1 MTDDTKHAKPDLT
14 PQEESQQ
21 KTRDNIEGTYAG
33 TDMLERLPEIFA
45 PFGPLPP
52 GRSVFGS
59 TIFEERELNDML
71 DILESTNPSDLENAG
86 EALEKAT
93 TALNKAAK
101 ELADF
106 ISKTDWKSDAATEFE
121 RYGTG
126 VVKYTWELGAYA
138 NAAGAQMKVAST
150 GLTSVR
156 NAMPSRDDRDVPKR
170 PDKFPPDKQTQDNP
184 EYQKAVQKEKD
195 RQEAINQMN
204 RLASFYVV
212 SKSALASQKE
222 PTLPTALKA
231 AVPRPTVGKRGVES
245 ADSSGDELSNS
256 ARQPT
261 PVRESQVVGIEGKPR
276 TDATDLA
283 TPTPSRDPSMEIDS
297 VATPPAT
304 TTSPG
309 ATQIPSTTGPS
320 STGSGPV
327 PPMVGK
333 VGNPAR
339 TSPPRAAGTSG
350 RVPKA
355 VGGPGARAVGRPG
368 TAGGGGSRAVGRP
381 TAMGTGAGATGRG
394 GGAATRGQSPVVGR
408 PGAAGQPMPGR
419 PGASAGPRSGRASG
433 IVGGTPQRAAS
444 GSAGSR
450 IPKGTVIGGE
460 GTATGRSSTARPGQ
474 SGAIGANPAKSAAR
488 PTGRGTPSVNGVVGT
503 PRGGASGR
511 PTAGGA
517 ATEGSA
523 SLGARSN
530 QRRPGDE
537 EERTSSR
544 PDYLTEDEETWAAR
558 RRGAVPPVI
567 D

>member
-170 PDKFPPDKQTQDNP
+170 PDKFPPEKQTQDNP

-212 SKSALASQKE
+212 SKSALASQNE

-231 AVPRPTVGKRGVES
+231 AVPPPATKHFEVETGDTSSRGGIS
-245 ADSSGDELSNS
+245 DSSRQQSNV
-256 ARQPT
+256 RQAEFT
-261 PVRESQVVGIEGKPR
+261 GTDGSPR
-276 TDATDLA
+276 TDTTGLV
-283 TPTPSRDPSMEIDS
+283 PPSPSQDPSMEIDS

-304 TTSPG
+304 TTSPSPG

-339 TSPPRAAGTSG
+339 ATPPRAAGTSG

-355 VGGPGARAVGRPG
+355 VGGPGASSVGRPG
-368 TAGGGGSRAVGRP
+368 TTGGGGSRAVGRP
-381 TAMGTGAGATGRG
+381 TATGTGAGAAGRG
-394 GGAATRGQSPVVGR
+394 GGPAARGQSPVVGR

-419 PGASAGPRSGRASG
+419 PGASAQPRSGRANG

-474 SGAIGANPAKSAAR
+474 SGAIGANPAKNAAR
-488 PTGRGTPSVNGVVGT
+488 PAGRGTPSVNGVVGT
-503 PRGGASGR
+503 PRGGAPGR
-511 PTAGGA
+511 PAAGGT
-517 ATEGSA
+517 ATGGLGS
-523 SLGARSN
+523 RSN
-530 QRRPGDE
+530 QRQPGDE